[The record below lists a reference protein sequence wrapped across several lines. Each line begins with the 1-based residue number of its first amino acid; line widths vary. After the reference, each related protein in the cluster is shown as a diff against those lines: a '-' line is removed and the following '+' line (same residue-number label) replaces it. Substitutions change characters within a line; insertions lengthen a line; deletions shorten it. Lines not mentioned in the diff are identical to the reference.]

1 MLAEYYPNR
10 YYELM
15 AKKKPMSLEDRLRAA
30 VKKDGRT
37 QYAIAKA
44 AGITPIMLTRFIH
57 GERSVSV
64 PTFEKIA
71 RVVGLNLG
79 E

>member
-1 MLAEYYPNR
+1 
-10 YYELM
+10 M
-15 AKKKPMSLEDRLRAA
+15 AKKKIMSLEDRLRAA

-44 AGITPIMLTRFIH
+44 AGVDEIGLSRFLR
-57 GERSVSV
+57 GKSVTV
-64 PTFEKIA
+64 ATFEKIA